1 MKKKTILTL
10 AAVATALGLTACG
23 SQNDETAQLKEQV
36 AQLEQQVEDLQS
48 ESPASDTQDVSAPSA
63 EDSAAAEDTS
73 DQNTPSASTE
83 DTQQKSAAN
92 TPNLSVL
99 SELVQDLEQRIKD
112 AAPTGSAQE
121 QREQFYNLKGEID
134 LVENELDAL
143 EDDLEAQYHSGSLDA
158 SSYQDSDRQ
167 IDALEDQ
174 LDRCEDQLELIFGI
188 DG

>member
-48 ESPASDTQDVSAPSA
+48 ESPASDTQDVSAPPA

-83 DTQQKSAAN
+83 DTQQKKRGEHPESLCIVRSGARSGTA
-92 TPNLSVL
+92 
-99 SELVQDLEQRIKD
+99 DQR
-112 AAPTGSAQE
+112 
-121 QREQFYNLKGEID
+121 
-134 LVENELDAL
+134 
-143 EDDLEAQYHSGSLDA
+143 YHSHWICSGTAGTIL
-158 SSYQDSDRQ
+158 
-167 IDALEDQ
+167 
-174 LDRCEDQLELIFGI
+174 
-188 DG
+188 